1 MLIVAAMSTA
11 AAPTTA
17 ASAASVEKLF
27 SRVPLT
33 SPTLGVS
40 ALLKTVEVFLHYKSG
55 PLKSRNIMPEEN
67 ALALEELTYA
77 LEYALES
84 WRQTP
89 AIARCTCAQLIHYDA

>member
-1 MLIVAAMSTA
+1 VLH
-11 AAPTTA
+11 TTA

-27 SRVPLT
+27 SRLPLT

-40 ALLKTVEVFLHYKSG
+40 ALLKTVEVSLHYKSG
-55 PLKSRNIMPEEN
+55 PLKSRSIMPEES

-89 AIARCTCAQLIHYDA
+89 AIARCTCAQLIHYNA